1 MDSTLF
7 KRALSFSVGAHLFAL
22 LFAVVFA
29 QLSLSPSIPKDAEIV
44 WLDPTSLDELK
55 KLQTKNQIVQS
66 DAGVKTERARDDA
79 YLGRENRVVEKESVA
94 RSSVTAANTPAASA
108 PSQPKAQQQ
117 AQPTVEKQPTLSEL
131 GVKMFRQPA
140 AIPIPDTPQWK
151 SMNSDLGVAPQDH
164 VKGVQE
170 TEATALN
177 TREFIYFSYY
187 QRIRDQL
194 ERAWR
199 PLLQDQLARLFR
211 TGRNPASNME
221 HVTRTVVTL
230 DSRGEVIRVQ
240 VLEESGTRDL
250 DDAAIRA
257 FNEAGPF
264 PNPPR
269 GLVEDTGQVKIQW
282 QFVLRT

>member
-7 KRALSFSVGAHLFAL
+7 KRALSLSVGAHLLALIFAV
-22 LFAVVFA
+22 LFAQF
-29 QLSLSPSIPKDAEIV
+29 SLSPSMQREEPIV
-44 WLDPTSLDELK
+44 WLDPMDLEQLKSLK
-55 KLQTKNQIVQS
+55 PKSQIVQS
-66 DAGVKTERARDDA
+66 EAGKKVEVASDDA

-94 RSSVTAANTPAASA
+94 RATVTATTPSASASA
-108 PSQPKAQQQ
+108 PAKAQPQPRTSTEQQ
-117 AQPTVEKQPTLSEL
+117 PALSDL

-140 AIPIPDTPQWK
+140 AIPLPDTPQWK
-151 SMNSDLGVAPQDH
+151 NMNSDLGVSPQDH

-211 TGRNPASNME
+211 SGRNPASNME

-230 DSRGEVIRVQ
+230 DSKGEVIRVQ

-250 DDAAIRA
+250 DDAAVRA

>member
-1 MDSTLF
+1 MDSVLF
-7 KRALSFSVGAHLFAL
+7 KRALGFSVCAHLLGLLVAL
-22 LFAVVFA
+22 G
-29 QLSLSPSIPKDAEIV
+29 LSHRSWSPPALKEDQIV
-44 WLDPTSLDELK
+44 WLDPAALQELK
-55 KLQTKNQIVQS
+55 KAHPKNQIVQS
-66 DAGVKTERARDDA
+66 NAGEPTKKAREDA
-79 YLGRENRVVEKESVA
+79 YLGRENRIVTKQSVA
-94 RSSVTAANTPAASA
+94 RTSLTANPIARPSNPA
-108 PSQPKAQQQ
+108 PK
-117 AQPTVEKQPTLSEL
+117 KQPALSDL
-131 GVKMFRQPA
+131 GVKIFRPNLAAQPA
-140 AIPIPDTPQWK
+140 DTPQWK
-151 SMNSDLGVAPQDH
+151 NLNTDLGVAPQDH

-170 TEATALN
+170 SEATALN

-250 DDAAIRA
+250 DDAAVRA

-264 PNPPR
+264 PNPPK

>member
-7 KRALSFSVGAHLFAL
+7 KRALSFSVGAHLLAL
-22 LFAVVFA
+22 LFSLVFA
-29 QLSLSPSIPKDAEIV
+29 QLSLSPSAPKDAQIL
-44 WLDPTSLDELK
+44 WLDPTDLAELQ
-55 KLQTKNQIVQS
+55 KLQPKNQIVQS
-66 DAGVKTERARDDA
+66 EAGKQVERAREDA

-94 RSSVTAANTPAASA
+94 SSTETASSPAASA
-108 PSQPKAQQQ
+108 ASQPKAQQQ
-117 AQPTVEKQPTLSEL
+117 AQSSTEKQPTLSDL

-140 AIPIPDTPQWK
+140 AIPAPDTPQWK

-170 TEATALN
+170 TETTALN

-199 PLLQDQLARLFR
+199 PLLQNQLARLFR

-230 DSRGEVIRVQ
+230 DSKGEVIRVQ

-269 GLVEDTGQVKIQW
+269 GLVEETGQVKIQW

>member
-7 KRALSFSVGAHLFAL
+7 RRALSFSVGAHLLALFFAI
-22 LFAVVFA
+22 LFAQF
-29 QLSLSPSIPKDAEIV
+29 SLSPDIPKDAQIV
-44 WLDPTSLDELK
+44 WLDPTSLDEPRK
-55 KLQTKNQIVQS
+55 FQTKNQIVQS
-66 DAGVKTERARDDA
+66 DAGDRVEQAREDA
-79 YLGRENRVVEKESVA
+79 YLGKENRMVEKESVS
-94 RSSVTAANTPAASA
+94 RSSVTANSPASPA
-108 PSQPKAQQQ
+108 QAQQTQ
-117 AQPTVEKQPTLSEL
+117 SQQRAQSSEPQPTLSDL

-140 AIPIPDTPQWK
+140 AIPMPDTPQWK

-170 TEATALN
+170 SEATALN

-211 TGRNPASNME
+211 SGRNPASNME

-240 VLEESGTRDL
+240 VLEASGTRDL

-269 GLVEDTGQVKIQW
+269 GLVEETGQVKIQW